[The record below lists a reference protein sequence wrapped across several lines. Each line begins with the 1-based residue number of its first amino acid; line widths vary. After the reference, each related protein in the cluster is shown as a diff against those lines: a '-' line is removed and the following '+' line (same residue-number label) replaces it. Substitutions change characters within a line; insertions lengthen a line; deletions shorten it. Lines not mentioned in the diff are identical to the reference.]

1 MTTHDTALLDD
12 TLVNCL
18 ERRLDVLLHTQ
29 RTDTLTLEGRVEIS
43 RISEALAGRTEPAPR
58 AILMTGMPGAG
69 KTTLARALEQAGMV
83 RLCPDE
89 EMFRRYGHYGR
100 DFPRGQ
106 FRIREAPVL
115 KDIALELQEL
125 LAAGRD
131 VVVDHGFWT
140 PEERG
145 QWASNVIEAGG
156 VPVLV
161 YLPVAHKV
169 RWERIRERN
178 ARSLIDANSIEFSE
192 EDLLR
197 FAGRFHPPTA
207 SEPHTVYDGAP
218 ERVLA
223 ELRRARPSTEQTG
236 LDVPKSTTTRD
247 PRSTHRP

>member
-1 MTTHDTALLDD
+1 MVLDD
-12 TLVNCL
+12 TVVNRL
-18 ERRLDVLLHTQ
+18 ERNLGVLLHAEH
-29 RTDTLTLEGRVEIS
+29 TDTLTLEGRFEIS
-43 RISEALAGRTEPAPR
+43 RISEALPDRPGAAPR

-69 KTTLARALEQAGMV
+69 KTTLARALEQAGLV

-89 EMFRRYGHYGR
+89 EMFRRYGHYGQ

-115 KDIALELQEL
+115 KDIALELQEH

-140 PEERG
+140 PEERA
-145 QWASNVIEAGG
+145 QWAATVTEAGG
-156 VPVLV
+156 VPILI
-161 YLPVAHKV
+161 YLPVPHEV

-178 ARSLIDANSIEFSE
+178 AKSLVDANSIEFSE

-207 SEPHTVYDGAP
+207 DEPHIVYDGQP
-218 ERVLA
+218 SSVLNY
-223 ELRRARPSTEQTG
+223 EFDG
-236 LDVPKSTTTRD
+236 
-247 PRSTHRP
+247 